1 MRKVRSHKKG
11 KKVYVGEGVMMR
23 GRSYKKGVMRKGRS
37 YDEGKELEERGVMR
51 RINFFWSNN

>member
-51 RINFFWSNN
+51 RINFFC